1 MKIVSWNCN
10 GKFREKYK
18 ELLKLDC
25 DVYIIQECESPILT
39 KNKDYE
45 KFASNFVYIEHS
57 KHKGLGIF
65 AKNNIKLKNNNWNSY
80 GLECFCSVNIN
91 DIYDIIGVWCCGNY
105 IEDYY
110 VWQEIYKNKFHK
122 NTIIFGDFNS
132 NSIWDNLHDKRNH
145 TQVVLN
151 LNELGFKSIY
161 HYLKKE
167 KQGKETMPTFFQYRH
182 LDKPYHID
190 YCFAYPSL
198 IKSFKILDMN
208 YLKFSD
214 HLPILIEI

>member
-1 MKIVSWNCN
+1 M
-10 GKFREKYK
+10 
-18 ELLKLDC
+18 
-25 DVYIIQECESPILT
+25 
-39 KNKDYE
+39 
-45 KFASNFVYIEHS
+45 
-57 KHKGLGIF
+57 
-65 AKNNIKLKNNNWNSY
+65 
-80 GLECFCSVNIN
+80 ECFCSVNIN
-91 DIYDIIGVWCCGNY
+91 DIYDVIGVWCCGNY

-151 LNELGFKSIY
+151 LNELGFDSIY

-198 IKSFKILDMN
+198 IKSFKILDIN